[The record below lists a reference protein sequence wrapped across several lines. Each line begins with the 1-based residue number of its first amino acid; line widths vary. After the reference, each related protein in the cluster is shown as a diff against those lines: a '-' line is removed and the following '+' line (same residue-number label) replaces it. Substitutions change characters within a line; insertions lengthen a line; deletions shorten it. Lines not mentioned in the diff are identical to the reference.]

1 MCGTL
6 LRPRWAQRLLS
17 ARDVVWMGSVDPRR
31 RGRGGRGSVGA
42 VASKPGGFRAEL
54 RERPGSTKTET
65 LGVLRGR
72 SAAGGER

>member
-1 MCGTL
+1 VRHPPASAVGTAL
-6 LRPRWAQRLLS
+6 ILGARCRMDGLS
-17 ARDVVWMGSVDPRR
+17 WTQ
-31 RGRGGRGSVGA
+31 GGAGERGSVGA